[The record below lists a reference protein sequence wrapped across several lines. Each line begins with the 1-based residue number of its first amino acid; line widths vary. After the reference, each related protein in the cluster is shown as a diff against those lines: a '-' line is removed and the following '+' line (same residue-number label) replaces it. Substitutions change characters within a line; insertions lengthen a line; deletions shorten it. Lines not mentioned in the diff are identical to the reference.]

1 VSDCPS
7 STVFPL
13 KRPFESMV
21 LLYISAYNVYTWTPE
36 DVGIWL
42 ESLSLGEYRDAFI
55 GHEIR
60 GTELLSLDKGDIQ
73 VSIIFANYFLA

>member
-1 VSDCPS
+1 
-7 STVFPL
+7 
-13 KRPFESMV
+13 
-21 LLYISAYNVYTWTPE
+21 VYTWTPE

>member
-1 VSDCPS
+1 
-7 STVFPL
+7 
-13 KRPFESMV
+13 
-21 LLYISAYNVYTWTPE
+21 VYTWTPE
-36 DVGIWL
+36 DVGLWL
-42 ESLSLGEYRDAFI
+42 ESLSLGEYRDSFI